1 MNNLTYYLLCGLCV
15 VAVLLGINLMSKV
28 KSSVQ
33 GNGLSAAAMVLAIG
47 LICAVWGGGT
57 GIGVIIALII
67 ALLLGAVAG
76 IYGAKKAKMID
87 MPQIIALLN
96 GLGGGASAL
105 VAAVTAVNGAAS
117 AFEGFTAALALAI
130 GALTLTGSLI
140 AAGKL
145 ARILDSRPKI
155 LPNHTTIMAVLAV
168 VCLVGIVL
176 QTVSSGAWAILVA
189 LVALAIGVVFV
200 MRVGGADMPITISLL
215 NALSGVAGGIAGM
228 AINEPLL
235 VAVGGIVG
243 ASGLI
248 LTQDMCKAMNRKL
261 ITILSGKTTVSAP
274 AAAEVKAEA
283 PEEVKQPEKLT
294 EAQVAAAL
302 QNPKKVIIVPGYGM
316 ALSQAQADVAAL
328 ANTLLKKGAEVKFA
342 IHPVAGRMPG
352 HMSVLLCEADIDYDQ
367 LFMLEDINDDF
378 ASCDIVVVIGAN
390 DVTNPA
396 ANTAEGTPIYGMPVL
411 NVEQAPMAVFCNF
424 DTKPG
429 YAGVPNPLYEA
440 DNVLLMLGDAK
451 ESVQKLLSF
460 AESCEAPTPAQEETA
475 ADGKLN
481 LSDAGAA
488 LQTAKKVILVP
499 GYGMALSQA
508 QAEVAR
514 LANVLEKR
522 GAEVKFAIHP
532 VAGRMPGHMSV
543 LLCEADIDYDKL
555 FMMEDINEEFASCDI
570 AVVIGAN
577 DVTNP
582 AANTAEG
589 TPIYGMPVLDVEKA
603 PKVVFCNFDTKPG
616 YAGVPNPLYEAD
628 NVLLMLGD
636 AKESVLT
643 LIGYAEAESVP
654 APAAAQ
660 PAAETDKLNLET
672 VGATLQSAKKVII
685 VPGYGMALS
694 QAQEDVARLASLLE
708 KNGAEVKFA
717 IHPVAGRMPGHMS
730 VLLCEADIDYDKLF
744 MMEDINEEFA
754 SCDIAVVIGAND
766 VTNPAANTAEGTPIY
781 GMPVLDVEKAPMAVF
796 CNFDTK
802 PGYAGVPNPLYDA
815 DDVLLMLGDAKES
828 VQKLQ
833 SFLK

>member
-1 MNNLTYYLLCGLCV
+1 MSNLTYFALCGLCV
-15 VAVLLGINLMSKV
+15 AAVLLGINMMSKV
-28 KSSVQ
+28 KTAVR
-33 GNGLSAAAMVLAIG
+33 GNALSAAAMVMAMAMIFFLRVWAADVSAIVSICIALAAG
-47 LICAVWGGGT
+47 AV
-57 GIGVIIALII
+57 IGV
-67 ALLLGAVAG
+67 
-76 IYGAKKAKMID
+76 YGAAKAKMIA

-105 VAAVTAVNGAAS
+105 VAAVTAMDSGVP
-117 AFEGFTAALALAI
+117 AFEAITAGLALAI

-145 ARILDSRPKI
+145 ARILDAKPKS
-155 LPNHTTIMAVLAV
+155 LPNHSVIMAVLAV
-168 VCLVGIVL
+168 LILVAIIL
-176 QTVSSGAWAILVA
+176 QTAFSGAWAILVA
-189 LVALAIGVVFV
+189 ILSLVIGVVFV

-261 ITILSGKTTVSAP
+261 VTILTGKTTVVAP
-274 AAAEVKAEA
+274 AVAEEKPAEV
-283 PEEVKQPEKLT
+283 PVEEVCEEPAKLT
-294 EAQVAAAL
+294 EEAVAAAL
-302 QNPKKVIIVPGYGM
+302 QTAQKVIIVPGYGM
-316 ALSQAQADVAAL
+316 ALSQAQEDVAYL
-328 ANTLLKKGAEVKFA
+328 ANILEKRGAEVKFA

-352 HMSVLLCEADIDYDQ
+352 HMSVLLCEADIDYDK

-378 ASCDIVVVIGAN
+378 ASCDLAVVIGAN

-440 DNVLLMLGDAK
+440 QNVLLMLGDAK
-451 ESVQKLLSF
+451 ESVQKLTAYAEAKEGVAAAEKP
-460 AESCEAPTPAQEETA
+460 AES
-475 ADGKLN
+475 GKLT
-481 LSDAGAA
+481 LAEVGET
-488 LQTAKKVILVP
+488 LQTAQKVVIVP

-508 QAEVAR
+508 QADVAR
-514 LANVLEKR
+514 LANTLERR

-555 FMMEDINEEFASCDI
+555 FMMEDINDDFASCDI

-589 TPIYGMPVLDVEKA
+589 TPIYGMPVLSVENA
-603 PKVVFCNFDTKPG
+603 PKIVFCNFDTKPG
-616 YAGVPNPLYEAD
+616 YAGVPNPLYETD
-628 NVLLMLGD
+628 KVLLMLGD
-636 AKESVLT
+636 AKESV
-643 LIGYAEAESVP
+643 
-654 APAAAQ
+654 
-660 PAAETDKLNLET
+660 
-672 VGATLQSAKKVII
+672 
-685 VPGYGMALS
+685 S
-694 QAQEDVARLASLLE
+694 Q
-708 KNGAEVKFA
+708 
-717 IHPVAGRMPGHMS
+717 
-730 VLLCEADIDYDKLF
+730 
-744 MMEDINEEFA
+744 
-754 SCDIAVVIGAND
+754 
-766 VTNPAANTAEGTPIY
+766 
-781 GMPVLDVEKAPMAVF
+781 
-796 CNFDTK
+796 
-802 PGYAGVPNPLYDA
+802 
-815 DDVLLMLGDAKES
+815 
-828 VQKLQ
+828 LQ
-833 SFLK
+833 SFLKA

>member
-15 VAVLLGINLMSKV
+15 AAVLLGINMMSKV
-28 KSSVQ
+28 KSSVR
-33 GNGLSAAAMVLAIG
+33 GNGLSALAMALAIG
-47 LICAVWGGGT
+47 LIWITRGSSA
-57 GIGVIIALII
+57 GISVIIALII
-67 ALLLGAVAG
+67 ALAVG
-76 IYGAKKAKMID
+76 IVVGVYGAMKAKMID

-96 GLGGGASAL
+96 GLGGAASAL
-105 VAAVTAVNGAAS
+105 VAAVTAVNGAVS
-117 AFEGFTAALALAI
+117 MFEGLTAGLALAI
-130 GALTLTGSLI
+130 GALTFTGSLI

-145 ARILDSRPKI
+145 ARILDAKPKS
-155 LPNHTTIMAVLAV
+155 LPNHSTIMAVLAI
-168 VCLVGIVL
+168 VCVAGIVL
-176 QTVSSGAWAILVA
+176 QTFGAGGWAILTA
-189 LVALAIGVVFV
+189 LVSLAIGVVFV

-261 ITILSGKTTVSAP
+261 ITILYGKTTMSAP
-274 AAAEVKAEA
+274 AAAA
-283 PEEVKQPEKLT
+283 PKVEEEVPAESAKVT
-294 EAQVAAAL
+294 EEQVAATLRDA
-302 QNPKKVIIVPGYGM
+302 KKVILVPGYGM

-328 ANTLLKKGAEVKFA
+328 AKTLEKKGVEVKFA

-378 ASCDIVVVIGAN
+378 ASCDIAIVIGAN

-429 YAGVPNPLYEA
+429 YAGVPNSLYEA

-460 AESCEAPTPAQEETA
+460 AEGVVDTAPAVAVEEV
-475 ADGKLN
+475 
-481 LSDAGAA
+481 SDKMTLAKAGAT
-488 LQTAKKVILVP
+488 LQNAKKVILVP

-508 QAEVAR
+508 QADVAALAKTLEKKGVEVKFAIHPVAGR
-514 LANVLEKR
+514 MPGHMSVLLCEADIDYDQLFMMEDINEDFASCDIAIVIGANDVTNPAANTAEGTPIYGMPVLNVENAPMAVFCNFDTKPGYAGVPNPLYEADNVLLMLGDAKESVQQLMKFAEGAAVAPVQAEDPVPECGKLTLEAVGATLQSAAKVIIVPGYGMALSQAQSNVAMLANTLEKR
-522 GAEVKFAIHP
+522 GVEVKFAIHP

-555 FMMEDINEEFASCDI
+555 FMMEDINEEFTSCDI
-570 AVVIGAN
+570 AIVIGAN

-603 PKVVFCNFDTKPG
+603 PKAVFCNFDTKPG

-628 NVLLMLGD
+628 HVLLMLGD
-636 AKESVLT
+636 AKESV
-643 LIGYAEAESVP
+643 
-654 APAAAQ
+654 AQ
-660 PAAETDKLNLET
+660 
-672 VGATLQSAKKVII
+672 
-685 VPGYGMALS
+685 
-694 QAQEDVARLASLLE
+694 
-708 KNGAEVKFA
+708 
-717 IHPVAGRMPGHMS
+717 
-730 VLLCEADIDYDKLF
+730 
-744 MMEDINEEFA
+744 
-754 SCDIAVVIGAND
+754 
-766 VTNPAANTAEGTPIY
+766 
-781 GMPVLDVEKAPMAVF
+781 
-796 CNFDTK
+796 
-802 PGYAGVPNPLYDA
+802 
-815 DDVLLMLGDAKES
+815 
-828 VQKLQ
+828 LQ
-833 SFLK
+833 SFL

>member
-1 MNNLTYYLLCGLCV
+1 MNDSLYYLFCGLCV

-28 KSSVQ
+28 KSSVL

-47 LICAVWGGGT
+47 LICVTRVGDT
-57 GIGVIIALII
+57 GISVIIALAV
-67 ALLLGAVAG
+67 ALAAGAVVG
-76 IYGAKKAKMID
+76 VYGAAKAKMID

-96 GLGGGASAL
+96 GLGGAASAL
-105 VAAVTAVNGAAS
+105 VAAVTAVNGAVS
-117 AFEGFTAALALAI
+117 LFEGFTAGLALAI
-130 GALTLTGSLI
+130 GALTFTGSLI

-145 ARILDSRPKI
+145 ARILDARPKI
-155 LPNHTTIMAVLAV
+155 LPKHSTIMAVLAV
-168 VCLVGIVL
+168 VCVVGVML

-189 LVALAIGVVFV
+189 LVALAIGIVFV
-200 MRVGGADMPITISLL
+200 LRVGGADMPITISLL

-274 AAAEVKAEA
+274 VAAEA
-283 PEEVKQPEKLT
+283 PKEEPAPVSAQPEKLT
-294 EAQVAAAL
+294 EEKVGEAL
-302 QNPKKVIIVPGYGM
+302 QCAKKVILVPGYGM
-316 ALSQAQADVAAL
+316 ALSQAQSDVAAL
-328 ANTLLKKGAEVKFA
+328 AAALEKKGTEVKFA

-352 HMSVLLCEADIDYDQ
+352 HMSVLLCEADIDYDK

-378 ASCDIVVVIGAN
+378 ASCDLVVVIGAN

-411 NVEQAPMAVFCNF
+411 NVEAAPMAVFCNF

-451 ESVQKLLSF
+451 TSVQKLLSY
-460 AESCEAPTPAQEETA
+460 AEGTAEAAPVQQAAEETDKLTL
-475 ADGKLN
+475 DG
-481 LSDAGAA
+481 AGAA
-488 LQTAKKVILVP
+488 LQNAQKVILVP

-508 QAEVAR
+508 QSDVAR
-514 LANVLEKR
+514 LAAKLENR

-589 TPIYGMPVLDVEKA
+589 TPIYGMPVLEVEHA
-603 PKVVFCNFDTKPG
+603 PKIVFCNFDTKPG

-636 AKESVLT
+636 AKESVSQ
-643 LIGYAEAESVP
+643 LI
-654 APAAAQ
+654 
-660 PAAETDKLNLET
+660 
-672 VGATLQSAKKVII
+672 
-685 VPGYGMALS
+685 
-694 QAQEDVARLASLLE
+694 
-708 KNGAEVKFA
+708 
-717 IHPVAGRMPGHMS
+717 
-730 VLLCEADIDYDKLF
+730 
-744 MMEDINEEFA
+744 
-754 SCDIAVVIGAND
+754 
-766 VTNPAANTAEGTPIY
+766 
-781 GMPVLDVEKAPMAVF
+781 
-796 CNFDTK
+796 
-802 PGYAGVPNPLYDA
+802 
-815 DDVLLMLGDAKES
+815 
-828 VQKLQ
+828 
-833 SFLK
+833 SFL

>member
-1 MNNLTYYLLCGLCV
+1 MNDSLYYLFCGLCV

-28 KSSVQ
+28 KSSVL

-47 LICAVWGGGT
+47 LICVTRVGDT
-57 GIGVIIALII
+57 GISVIIALAV
-67 ALLLGAVAG
+67 ALAAGAVVG
-76 IYGAKKAKMID
+76 VYGAAKAKMID

-96 GLGGGASAL
+96 GLGGAASAL
-105 VAAVTAVNGAAS
+105 VAAVTAVNGAVS
-117 AFEGFTAALALAI
+117 LFEGFTAGLALAI
-130 GALTLTGSLI
+130 GALTFTGSLI

-145 ARILDSRPKI
+145 ARILDARPKI
-155 LPNHTTIMAVLAV
+155 LPKHSTIMAVLAV
-168 VCLVGIVL
+168 VCVVGVML

-189 LVALAIGVVFV
+189 LVALAIGIVFV
-200 MRVGGADMPITISLL
+200 LRVGGADMPITISLL

-274 AAAEVKAEA
+274 VAAEA
-283 PEEVKQPEKLT
+283 PKEEPAPVSAQPEKLT
-294 EAQVAAAL
+294 EEKVGEAL
-302 QNPKKVIIVPGYGM
+302 QCAKKVILVPGYGM
-316 ALSQAQADVAAL
+316 ALSQAQSDVAAL
-328 ANTLLKKGAEVKFA
+328 AAALEKKGTEVKFA

-352 HMSVLLCEADIDYDQ
+352 HMSVLLCEADIDYDK

-378 ASCDIVVVIGAN
+378 ASCDLVVVIGAN

-411 NVEQAPMAVFCNF
+411 NVEAAPMAVFCNF

-451 ESVQKLLSF
+451 TSVQKLLSY
-460 AESCEAPTPAQEETA
+460 AEGTAEAEPVQQAAEETDKLTL
-475 ADGKLN
+475 DGV
-481 LSDAGAA
+481 GAA
-488 LQTAKKVILVP
+488 LQNAQKVILVP

-508 QAEVAR
+508 QSDVAR
-514 LANVLEKR
+514 LAAKLENR

-589 TPIYGMPVLDVEKA
+589 TPIYGMPVLEVEHA
-603 PKVVFCNFDTKPG
+603 PKIVFCNFDTKPG

-636 AKESVLT
+636 AKESVSQ
-643 LIGYAEAESVP
+643 LI
-654 APAAAQ
+654 
-660 PAAETDKLNLET
+660 
-672 VGATLQSAKKVII
+672 
-685 VPGYGMALS
+685 
-694 QAQEDVARLASLLE
+694 
-708 KNGAEVKFA
+708 
-717 IHPVAGRMPGHMS
+717 
-730 VLLCEADIDYDKLF
+730 
-744 MMEDINEEFA
+744 
-754 SCDIAVVIGAND
+754 
-766 VTNPAANTAEGTPIY
+766 
-781 GMPVLDVEKAPMAVF
+781 
-796 CNFDTK
+796 
-802 PGYAGVPNPLYDA
+802 
-815 DDVLLMLGDAKES
+815 
-828 VQKLQ
+828 
-833 SFLK
+833 SFL